1 MTTKIRDILT
11 EKVHVDITPDLV
23 QRLNRFVVTYESTG
37 TNLNAFASPYLGLYQ
52 CLFTEKN
59 KDDFFDLFDV
69 DGKDFASN
77 IVSNSEIWSLDFR

>member
-23 QRLNRFVVTYESTG
+23 QRLNRFVVAYESTG

-59 KDDFFDLFDV
+59 KDDFL
-69 DGKDFASN
+69 
-77 IVSNSEIWSLDFR
+77 ICLM